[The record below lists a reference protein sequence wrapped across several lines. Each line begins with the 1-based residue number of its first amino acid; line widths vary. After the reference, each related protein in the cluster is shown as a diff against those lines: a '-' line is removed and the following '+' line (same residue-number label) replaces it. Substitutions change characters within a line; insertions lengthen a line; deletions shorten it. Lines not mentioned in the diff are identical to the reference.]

1 MHKTWRILPFLI
13 CSATFAQSGSPI
25 TKSDNSDWWSLTRR
39 DEIESQAVSQVRE
52 PSKSTFQIVGLELNS
67 DIVETAHNK
76 LGKASVVQRGDASAG
91 RTQVCYTS
99 RGEPRVHLVFEKGEV
114 NEALYLFNVGP
125 DWKGSDLCS
134 ASDFVTETL
143 STKSGLH
150 LGETLSE
157 VRAILGKPS
166 AATDRKL
173 TYLFSVEKKTTTA
186 EGGVYTLTVYIECGF
201 TNRKLSYLAISK
213 AESF

>member
-1 MHKTWRILPFLI
+1 
-13 CSATFAQSGSPI
+13 
-25 TKSDNSDWWSLTRR
+25 
-39 DEIESQAVSQVRE
+39 
-52 PSKSTFQIVGLELNS
+52 LELND
-67 DIVETAHNK
+67 DILQTAHSK

-99 RGEPRVHLVFEKGEV
+99 RGEPRVHLIFEKGEV
-114 NEALYLFNVGP
+114 NEALYLFNVGK

-134 ASDFVTETL
+134 TSDLVTETL

-166 AATDRKL
+166 AATGRKL
-173 TYLFSVEKKTTTA
+173 SYLFSVEKIDATGA
-186 EGGVYTLTVYIECGF
+186 YTLTVYIECGF
-201 TNRKLSYLAISK
+201 TNRKLSYLGISK
-213 AESF
+213 AETS